1 MKNFEERL
9 EQLEEIA
16 ARMRSGELPL
26 DDAVKEFEAGIQLAR
41 GLEKDLAKIEKR
53 VEILVNKPGSEDEKP
68 VLELFPE
75 LDELQRST
83 QNTDET

>member
-1 MKNFEERL
+1 MKSFEERL

-26 DDAVKEFEAGIQLAR
+26 DDAVKEFEIGINLAR
-41 GLEKDLAKIEKR
+41 GLEKDLSKIEKR
-53 VEILVNKPGSEDEKP
+53 VEILVNKPGTDGEKP

-75 LDELQRST
+75 LDELKHGS
-83 QNTDET
+83 DET

>member
-9 EQLEEIA
+9 EELEEIA
-16 ARMRSGELPL
+16 SRMRSGELPL
-26 DDAVKEFEAGIQLAR
+26 DDAVKEFETGINLAR

-53 VEILVNKPGSEDEKP
+53 VEILVTKPASEEEKP

-75 LDELQRST
+75 LDELAHGSNDT
-83 QNTDET
+83 

>member
-1 MKNFEERL
+1 MKSFEERL

-26 DDAVKEFEAGIQLAR
+26 DDAVKEFEAGINLAR

-53 VEILVNKPGSEDEKP
+53 VEILVNKPGSEGEKP

-75 LDELQRST
+75 LDELSQGAE
-83 QNTDET
+83 ET

>member
-1 MKNFEERL
+1 MKSFEERL

-16 ARMRSGELPL
+16 SRMRSGELPL
-26 DDAVKEFEAGIQLAR
+26 DDAVKEFEAGINLAR

-53 VEILVNKPGSEDEKP
+53 VEILVNKPGSEGEKP

-75 LDELQRST
+75 LDELSHGAE
-83 QNTDET
+83 ET